1 MDIDAYAAAHHAEW
15 DRLAELSRRSRAL
28 DGAEADELVAL
39 YQRVA
44 TQLSVVQSATPDA
57 VVVGHLS
64 SVLATARGAIAGPR
78 VPAWREILHFFTDGF
93 PAALYRSRR
102 WWLATA
108 VVSLVAAFFM
118 GWYIAANPRVQT
130 ALASPDLV
138 NGVFQP
144 GGQFETYYTEFSPG
158 SFGFKV
164 WVNNAWVS
172 ALALFGGVVLVFPFL
187 AMYMNTANLAV
198 DGGFM
203 AAHGR
208 FGTFLSLVAP
218 HGLLELTAVFI
229 AGGCGM
235 RIAWAILAPG
245 TRTRGEALGEQGRVL
260 GTMALGLA
268 CVLLVSGAIEGF
280 VTGHTPAPVRLTIGF
295 TVEALF
301 GVYVFYFGRRAALRG
316 ETGDVTRADR
326 ADVVPTRA

>member
-1 MDIDAYAAAHHAEW
+1 VDIDAYAAAHHAEW
-15 DRLAELSRRSRAL
+15 GRLAELSSRSRAL
-28 DGAEADELVAL
+28 NGGEADELVAL

-44 TQLSVVQSATPDA
+44 TQLSVVQSAAPDA

-64 SVLATARGAIAGPR
+64 SLLATARGAIAGPR
-78 VPAWREILHFFTDGF
+78 VPAWKEILYFFTDGV
-93 PAALYRSRR
+93 PAALYRARR
-102 WWLATA
+102 WWIATA
-108 VVSLVAAFFM
+108 AVSLIAAFFM

-130 ALASPDLV
+130 ELASPDLV

-172 ALALFGGVVLVFPFL
+172 ALALFGGVTLVFPFV

-218 HGLLELTAVFI
+218 HGMLELTAVFV

-245 TRTRGEALGEQGRVL
+245 PRTRAEALGEQGRVL

-268 CVLLVSGAIEGF
+268 CVLLVSGTIEGF

-295 TVEALF
+295 TAEALF
-301 GVYVFYFGRRAALRG
+301 LVYVFWFGRRAALRG

-326 ADVVPTRA
+326 GDALPVRV

>member
-1 MDIDAYAAAHHAEW
+1 MDIDAYAAAHHGEW
-15 DRLAELSRRSRAL
+15 SRLAELSKSSRVL

-44 TQLSVVQSATPDA
+44 TQLSAVQSAAPDA

-64 SVLATARGAIAGPR
+64 SLLATARGAIAGPR
-78 VPAWREILHFFTDGF
+78 VPAWKEMLYFFTDGF
-93 PAALYRSRR
+93 PAALYRARR
-102 WWLATA
+102 WWIATA

-172 ALALFGGVVLVFPFL
+172 ALALFGGVTLVFPFV
-187 AMYMNTANLAV
+187 AMYLNTANLAI

-218 HGLLELTAVFI
+218 HGLLELTAVFV

-245 TRTRGEALGEQGRVL
+245 PRTRGEALGEQGRVL

-268 CVLLVSGAIEGF
+268 CVLLVSGCIEGF

-295 TVEALF
+295 TAETLF
-301 GVYVFYFGRRAALRG
+301 LVYVFSIGRRAALRG

-326 ADVVPTRA
+326 GDSLPVAA